1 MAFKKGFLEYRAE
14 VQILNISNL
23 LIVLVI
29 INLNAKL
36 TLTSSE
42 FEISGKNGVKTY
54 KMATYEWHGYQHPLT
69 NKLTKDGNGTTYSF
83 LEDWNTSPKADGHLH
98 QRSVFYLNP
107 S

>member
-23 LIVLVI
+23 LIVLVN

-98 QRSVFYLNP
+98 QRSIFYLNP

>member
-1 MAFKKGFLEYRAE
+1 MAFKKGFLEYRSE
-14 VQILNISNL
+14 FQILNICNL
-23 LIVLVI
+23 LIVLVN
-29 INLNAKL
+29 INFNAKL
-36 TLTSSE
+36 TFTSSE
-42 FEISGKNGVKTY
+42 FEISGNNGVKTY

-69 NKLTKDGNGTTYSF
+69 NKLSEDGNGTTYSF